1 MGHFQAASQPSCLN
15 ESRGEAFELK
25 MIFFLIQITLF
36 LQDWF
41 STLQKFEGMFFS
53 ELANDLL
60 EASVVISLSLL
71 LFPLR
76 PMLHMLIS

>member
-25 MIFFLIQITLF
+25 MIIFLIQIKLF

-41 STLQKFEGMFFS
+41 STLQKFEGMFFQN
-53 ELANDLL
+53 L
-60 EASVVISLSLL
+60 
-71 LFPLR
+71 PLTFWK
-76 PMLHMLIS
+76 HQ